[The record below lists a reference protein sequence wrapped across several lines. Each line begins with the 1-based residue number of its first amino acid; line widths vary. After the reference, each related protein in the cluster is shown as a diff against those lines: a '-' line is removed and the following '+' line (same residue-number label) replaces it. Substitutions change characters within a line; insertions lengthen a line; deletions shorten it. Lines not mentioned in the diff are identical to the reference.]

1 MIEFRNVSYSYRK
14 NGGKNIDD
22 LNFTIHKGEFVL
34 ITGRSGSGKTT
45 VSKCINGLIPYFH
58 EGIMAGDVFVG
69 GENTKGL
76 ALYEIGEKVGS
87 VFQDPR
93 SQFFTTNTTDEV
105 AFGCQNLGMERGEIL
120 QRITDAFYSL
130 KIGGLRD
137 RSIFELSSGEK
148 KKIAIASCR
157 AMNPCVYVL
166 DEPSANLDIESI
178 DQLGKI
184 LHVLKNSGT
193 TIVVIEH
200 RLYYLREL
208 VDRILYMDGGK
219 ITGTYAA
226 ADIEHLNSEKL
237 AAMGLRH
244 FNLADI
250 QYCAKRVAKNRDIAL
265 TVANLEFAYKRR
277 KSIGGTGEIL
287 RNVGFTAWGGEIIGL
302 TGKNGAGKTTLAK
315 VLAGLLKEKSGSI
328 AFNDRRLRPKD
339 RLRKTYF
346 VMQDSDYQLFSDS
359 VKREL
364 ELGNEQLEGLPEKCH
379 KVLGELD
386 LLPYEESHPA
396 ALSRGQKQ
404 RLTIGNGIICGADVI
419 FYDEP
424 TSGLDAENMK
434 KVVKLLTE
442 QAGQGKLVFIIS
454 HDYEFLLNICS
465 RILHLQDGIIAN
477 DFELEGINE
486 PRLKKLLFT

>member
-1 MIEFRNVSYSYRK
+1 MIKFSNVSYSYRK
-14 NGGKNIDD
+14 NDGKNIDD
-22 LNFTIHKGEFVL
+22 LNFTIHKGEFVV

-69 GENTKGL
+69 GENTKGQT
-76 ALYEIGEKVGS
+76 LYEIGEKVGS

-105 AFGCQNLGMERGEIL
+105 AFGCQNLGLERGEIL
-120 QRITDAFYSL
+120 KRINDAFTFL
-130 KIGGLRD
+130 QIGSLRD

-148 KKIAIASCR
+148 QKIAIASCQ
-157 AMNPCVYVL
+157 AMNPCIYVL

-178 DQLGKI
+178 NQLGKI
-184 LHVLKNSGT
+184 LQALKNSGT

-208 VDRILYMDGGK
+208 MDRIIYMDAGK
-219 ITGTYAA
+219 ITCTYTS

-244 FNLADI
+244 FNLDDV
-250 QYCAKRVAKNRDIAL
+250 QYCAKRVAKNRNIML
-265 TVANLEFAYKRR
+265 KVANLEFAYKRG
-277 KSIGGTGEIL
+277 KGADKTGKIL
-287 RNVGFTAWGGEIIGL
+287 RDIGFTAWGGEIIGL
-302 TGKNGAGKTTLAK
+302 TGSNGAGKTTLAK
-315 VLAGLLKEKSGSI
+315 VLAGLLQERNGSI
-328 AFNDRRLRPKD
+328 AFNDRRLCPRD
-339 RLRKTYF
+339 RLKKTYF

-359 VKREL
+359 VNREL
-364 ELGNEQLEGLPEKCH
+364 KLGNEQVEGLPEKCS

-396 ALSRGQKQ
+396 SLSRGQKQ

-442 QAGQGKLVFIIS
+442 QAGKGKLVFIIS
-454 HDYEFLLNICS
+454 HDYEFMLNICS
-465 RILHLQDGIIAN
+465 RILHLQDGIIAA
-477 DFELEGINE
+477 DFELDEINRS
-486 PRLKKLLFT
+486 RLKKLLFT

>member
-1 MIEFRNVSYSYRK
+1 MF
-14 NGGKNIDD
+14 NIDD

-45 VSKCINGLIPYFH
+45 ISKCINGLIPYFH

-105 AFGCQNLGMERGEIL
+105 AFGCQNLGIKRDEML
-120 QRITDAFYSL
+120 KRITDAFTSL
-130 KIGGLRD
+130 QIDDLQD

-148 KKIAIASCR
+148 QKIAIASCR

-178 DQLGKI
+178 AQLSKI
-184 LHVLKNSGT
+184 LQGLKNSGA

-208 VDRILYMDGGK
+208 VDRTIYMDADK

-250 QYCAKRVAKNRDIAL
+250 QYCAKRVAKNRDIVL
-265 TVANLEFAYKRR
+265 KVANLEFTYKRR
-277 KSIGGTGEIL
+277 KSIGGTEEIL
-287 RNVGFTAWGGEIIGL
+287 RDIGFTAWGGEIS
-302 TGKNGAGKTTLAK
+302 A
-315 VLAGLLKEKSGSI
+315 
-328 AFNDRRLRPKD
+328 
-339 RLRKTYF
+339 
-346 VMQDSDYQLFSDS
+346 
-359 VKREL
+359 
-364 ELGNEQLEGLPEKCH
+364 
-379 KVLGELD
+379 
-386 LLPYEESHPA
+386 
-396 ALSRGQKQ
+396 
-404 RLTIGNGIICGADVI
+404 
-419 FYDEP
+419 
-424 TSGLDAENMK
+424 
-434 KVVKLLTE
+434 
-442 QAGQGKLVFIIS
+442 
-454 HDYEFLLNICS
+454 
-465 RILHLQDGIIAN
+465 
-477 DFELEGINE
+477 
-486 PRLKKLLFT
+486 